1 LDYDKNVY
9 VDCFTNVGKMDLA
22 KTTCRPIYV
31 PLLEGSYSFRSAL
44 RRIIFPMVAIR
55 VRKVLEFVYH

>member
-1 LDYDKNVY
+1 
-9 VDCFTNVGKMDLA
+9 MDLA